1 MKRSVTMFAVAAAV
15 LLAAPALAATLD
27 QVKSRGSL
35 NCGANGQL
43 PGFGM
48 PDAQGAW
55 TGFDVDYC
63 RALAA
68 AIFNDPTKVKFVALT
83 AKDRF
88 TALQSGDVDVLMRN
102 TTWSS
107 SRDTQ
112 LGLHAIGVNY
122 FDGQGFIIR
131 KSIKVNSA
139 LELSD

>member
-15 LLAAPALAATLD
+15 ALASPATAATLD
-27 QVKSRGSL
+27 QVKSRGVL

-43 PGFGM
+43 PGFGL

-88 TALQSGDVDVLMRN
+88 TAVQSGDVDAVSYTHL
-102 TTWSS
+102 TLPTIYS
-107 SRDTQ
+107 
-112 LGLHAIGVNY
+112 V
-122 FDGQGFIIR
+122 
-131 KSIKVNSA
+131 
-139 LELSD
+139 